1 MTYPPPPPPPPG
13 VITVQVHEPE
23 PADAREDKVKRKA
36 IMWDR
41 VKVLV
46 ILGVLFLMFTASK
59 HSQIPIMSWGE
70 AFRDQL
76 RAKWWMA
83 ALAGVEVLRQI
94 HYLISERSEGWH
106 KFWQRKVFGG
116 WERRMSKMN
125 AWNRF
130 RLQRTVKR
138 LIFLAILA
146 VYFGSKWRVSPW
158 EALVDMPRHFQ
169 QTFFEPMTGNLPLFW
184 TLIVSSVFGIF
195 SLAIFYSIFFFDSS
209 IETFKPGEIKT
220 RFADVWGQDPV
231 LRRVKE
237 TVDFLDK
244 PEEIEKRG
252 GHVPGGILLWGPPG
266 TGKTLMAEA
275 MAGETGRPY
284 VFVDP
289 SAFIQTF
296 IGVAPMKVRFLYSKL
311 RKLALRHGGVIVFF
325 DEADS
330 LGSRGQLA
338 SPQQEAS
345 RSWEAMHCCNGM
357 SYVRA
362 STASAVW
369 ENHLHSHMQASAEP
383 APRRIVMGGMG
394 MGAGGG
400 ALQALLTQMSG
411 LKKPRGFLSR
421 RLRSF
426 LGIKPKQPPKYRILH
441 VFATNQPNALDQA
454 MLRPGRIDRQYHVG
468 YPHSDGRRRTFEGY
482 LNKIK
487 HEIRPDQVERLAV
500 ITPYFSGA
508 KIKDIVNEAVIV
520 SMRDGREVVT
530 WSDILKAKYHKG
542 HGEADDWTY
551 GTLEGHQVALHEAS
565 HAVAMYILQ
574 KRSTIDVATIERRG
588 GTGGFVQPIPLEERF
603 MEWKSEHEIDA
614 MTFLASLA
622 GERMFFDG
630 DNSAGVAGDMRGAT
644 SIVLSGM
651 AFQAMGNTI
660 ASRGISVASLT
671 ATTSKPEDGTDRAI
685 WTTSFG
691 ELVESKLQELLERV
705 RQVLHD
711 NRRFVFAVAH
721 ALETHK
727 TITGDDIDA
736 IYRGVPGP
744 TLDGWMYH
752 TDEFLMSYEAY
763 HLSMLDAHKRQE
775 RGRHQLPQLALLR
788 PVATVP
794 SNGYANGYG
803 YSNGHNGNGA
813 ANGNGYGTPPPQS
826 GRPAPP
832 PPPGSA
838 PPPPPPPR

>member
-1 MTYPPPPPPPPG
+1 MSYPPPPPPPPPG
-13 VITVQVHEPE
+13 PLNGSYQTVASTLVHEPE
-23 PADAREDKVKRKA
+23 PPEAREDKVRRKA
-36 IMWDR
+36 VLWDR
-41 VKVLV
+41 LKVLV
-46 ILGVLFLMFTASK
+46 IIGVLFGVFATSK
-59 HSQIPIMSWGE
+59 HASIPIMSWGE

-76 RAKWWMA
+76 RAKAW
-83 ALAGVEVLRQI
+83 LIVVAGLEVLRQI
-94 HYLISERSEGWH
+94 HYVISEHAHGWH
-106 KFWQRKVFGG
+106 AFWQHKLFGG
-116 WERRMSKMN
+116 WDRRLSKLN
-125 AWNRF
+125 PWNRY
-130 RLQRTVKR
+130 RLQRATKR
-138 LIFLAILA
+138 LLI
-146 VYFGSKWRVSPW
+146 VTVFGLFFASKWRVSFF
-158 EALVDMPRHFQ
+158 EALAETPRHFSH
-169 QTFFEPMTGNLPLFW
+169 TFFDPMTANMPLFW
-184 TLIVSSVFGIF
+184 SLIVAMTFGVF
-195 SLAIFYSIFFFDSS
+195 SLLLMFSIFFMDSS

-220 RFADVWGQDPV
+220 RFRDVWGQDPV

-237 TVDFLDK
+237 SVDFLEK
-244 PEEIEKRG
+244 PEEIEGRG
-252 GHVPGGILLWGPPG
+252 GHVPGGVLLWGPPG

-296 IGVAPMKVRFLYSKL
+296 VGVAPMKVRFLYSKL
-311 RKLALRHGGVIVFF
+311 RKLSLRHGGVIVFF

-330 LGSRGQLA
+330 LGSRGQLTA
-338 SPQQEAS
+338 PQQEAS
-345 RSWEAMHCCNGM
+345 KSFESLHCCNGM
-357 SYVRA
+357 SYVRS

-369 ENHLHSHMQASAEP
+369 DSHLQSHQHAASAEP
-383 APRRIVMGGMG
+383 ERRGIIMGGMG

-411 LKKPRGFLSR
+411 LKKPRGFFSR

-468 YPHSDGRRRTFEGY
+468 YPHADGRRRTFEGY
-482 LNKIK
+482 LNKVK
-487 HEIRPDQVERLAV
+487 HEITPEQVDRLSV

-520 SMRDGREVVT
+520 SMREGRDTVT

-565 HAVAMYILQ
+565 HAVAMYRLQ

-644 SIVLSGM
+644 AIVLSGM
-651 AFQAMGNTI
+651 SFQAMGNTI
-660 ASRGISVASLT
+660 ASRGVSVASLSA
-671 ATTSKPEDGTDRAI
+671 ATSRPEDGTDRAI
-685 WTTSFG
+685 WTTPFG
-691 ELVESKLQELLERV
+691 ELVEAKLQELLERV
-705 RQVLHD
+705 REMLVE

-736 IYRGVPGP
+736 IFRGVPGP
-744 TLDGWMYH
+744 NLDGWMYH
-752 TDEFLMSYEAY
+752 TDDFLMSYEAY
-763 HLSMLDAHKRQE
+763 HLAMLDAHKRQE
-775 RGRHQLPQLALLR
+775 RVSYSVPQMSGAR
-788 PVATVP
+788 RM
-794 SNGYANGYG
+794 NG
-803 YSNGHNGNGA
+803 
-813 ANGNGYGTPPPQS
+813 TS
-826 GRPAPP
+826 GRA
-832 PPPGSA
+832 GWT
-838 PPPPPPPR
+838 PPPPPR